1 MKFEKI
7 NLLDIA
13 KLVAMYVET
22 FNSPPW
28 NDEWTIETASKRLH
42 QMINCEGFYG
52 LKAYQDEE
60 LCGMILGSEEQF
72 FDGVTFNI
80 KEFCVNNKMRN
91 RGIGIKI
98 FEEFEKQLREKQI
111 TKIFLLT
118 SRDDGTEGFYKKR
131 GLESYDGMVVMGKQL

>member
-1 MKFEKI
+1 MRFEKI
-7 NLLDIA
+7 NLLDIE
-13 KLVAMYVET
+13 KLARVYVET

-52 LKAYQDEE
+52 LMAYQDDE

-80 KEFCVNNKMRN
+80 KEFCVNNEMRN
-91 RGIGIKI
+91 RGIGTKI
-98 FEEFEKQLREKQI
+98 FEEFEKKLKEKYI
-111 TKIFLLT
+111 TKIFLFT
-118 SRDDGTEGFYKKR
+118 STSDRTEGFYKKR
-131 GLESYDGMVVMGKQL
+131 GLESYNGMVIMGKQF